1 MKTELMTKMSGIV
14 RKAGFKLQKTSPE
27 ILIVVGIVGAV
38 AGGVLACKAT
48 MKVNDILDDAKDEL
62 DKIHECA
69 EDPKYADKYTADDAK
84 KDTAIVYAK
93 TGLKFVRLYAP
104 SIALFTVSMT
114 GIVASHVILKKRNV
128 ALAAA
133 FTTVNE
139 SFKAYRGRV
148 KERFG
153 DEVERQLKLGTKV
166 MEIEEQ
172 VVDDNGR
179 EQTVKKTVD
188 VRDSASSRHSEF
200 ARFFDESSAYWEKD
214 SEYNLMFL
222 NRMQDWA
229 NNRLRANGRLFLN
242 EVYEALGIPTT
253 KAGQVVGWVYD
264 PKCPIGDNY
273 VDFGIYDI
281 YNESSRDFVNGY
293 ERSILLDFNVD
304 GNIWEMM

>member
-1 MKTELMTKMSGIV
+1 MKTELMNKMSGIA
-14 RKAGFKLQKTSPE
+14 RRAGFKLQKASPE
-27 ILIVVGIVGAV
+27 ILIVAGVVGVV

-48 MKVNDILDDAKDEL
+48 LKVHDILDETKEEL
-62 DKIHECA
+62 EKIHECA
-69 EDPKYADKYTADDAK
+69 EDPKFADKYSEDDAK
-84 KDTAIVYAK
+84 RDTALVYAK
-93 TGLKFVRLYAP
+93 TGMKFVRLYAP

-148 KERFG
+148 REQFG
-153 DEVERQLKLGTKV
+153 DEVERRLKLGTKA

-172 VVDDNGR
+172 TVDGNGR
-179 EQTVKKTVD
+179 EQTVTKTVD
-188 VRDSASSRHSEF
+188 VRESGSNKYSEF
-200 ARFFDESSAYWEKD
+200 ARFFDENSPHWTKD
-214 SEYNLMFL
+214 AEYNLMFL

-229 NNRLRANGRLFLN
+229 NDRLKAKGILFLN
-242 EVYEALGIPTT
+242 EVYEAVGIPTT
-253 KAGQVVGWVYD
+253 KAGQVVGWIYD
-264 PKCPIGDNY
+264 PKNPLGDNY

-281 YNESSRDFVNGY
+281 YSERARDFVNGY

-304 GNIWEMM
+304 GNVWESM